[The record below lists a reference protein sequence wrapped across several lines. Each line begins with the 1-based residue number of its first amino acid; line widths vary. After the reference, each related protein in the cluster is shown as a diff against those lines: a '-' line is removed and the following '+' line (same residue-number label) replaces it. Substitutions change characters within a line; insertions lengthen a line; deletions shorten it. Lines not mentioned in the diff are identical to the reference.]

1 MLSCSGG
8 VIIKIWFFLARKHPI
23 FHHVSPQPINPI
35 IPINSLPGPRIAIAL
50 PRPPAPERA
59 CHCQTYQGSKDREGP
74 EPLDRVRHRGN
85 NLDHHHFPPAR
96 HSHFASLSWSS
107 SRMQIFQITD
117 NETFFFSATYCSKL
131 NASCCWTVF
140 QVQCCPGLDKRWW
153 SHMSKSTSNADH
165 FDQLTRTKCK
175 IESQNACSL
184 ISNRLDAL
192 PAPTGCE
199 IHVSLTL

>member
-8 VIIKIWFFLARKHPI
+8 VINKIWFFLACKHPI
-23 FHHVSPQPINPI
+23 FHHVSTHPINPI

-96 HSHFASLSWSS
+96 HSHFFSLSWSS
-107 SRMQIFQITD
+107 SRMQIFQVTD
-117 NETFFFSATYCSKL
+117 IRDIFILCNIVQRSMLHVVELFSRF
-131 NASCCWTVF
+131 NV
-140 QVQCCPGLDKRWW
+140 VQ
-153 SHMSKSTSNADH
+153 A
-165 FDQLTRTKCK
+165 LTRDDGHTCP
-175 IESQNACSL
+175 SPHPML
-184 ISNRLDAL
+184 I
-192 PAPTGCE
+192 T
-199 IHVSLTL
+199 LTSWPGPSAR

>member
-8 VIIKIWFFLARKHPI
+8 VINKIWFFLACKHPI
-23 FHHVSPQPINPI
+23 FHHVSTHPINPI

-96 HSHFASLSWSS
+96 HSHFFSLSWSS

-117 NETFFFSATYCSKL
+117 NETFFFPATLFIAECSMLL
-131 NASCCWTVF
+131 NCFPGSMLSRPWQEMMVTHVQVHIQCWSLWPADQD
-140 QVQCCPGLDKRWW
+140 QVQDRISEDL
-153 SHMSKSTSNADH
+153 
-165 FDQLTRTKCK
+165 
-175 IESQNACSL
+175 L
-184 ISNRLDAL
+184 ID
-192 PAPTGCE
+192 
-199 IHVSLTL
+199 